1 MEVGNELVEATEVTD
16 DILERNENGVL
27 LVADKVVA
35 AELVL
40 PKP

>member
-16 DILERNENGVL
+16 DIFERNENGVL

-35 AELVL
+35 AELVF